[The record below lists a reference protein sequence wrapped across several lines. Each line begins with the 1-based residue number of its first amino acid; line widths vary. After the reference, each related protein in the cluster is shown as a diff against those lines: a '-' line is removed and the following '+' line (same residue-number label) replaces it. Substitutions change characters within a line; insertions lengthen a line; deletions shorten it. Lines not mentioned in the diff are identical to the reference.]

1 MKLQTRKCP
10 DCGQQQVRLTSRTD
24 FKSPIQWGCGSC
36 GRIDTA
42 EAPLTRREEEVVRL
56 ICQGKSGKEIAIA
69 LGIAVKT
76 AETHRAN
83 IHSKLKVH
91 GIAQLVIWAIR
102 NRIVDGYLFE
112 PGIQNGDAE
121 KPADF
126 HRAT

>member
-1 MKLQTRKCP
+1 MAATQMKLQTRKCP

-69 LGIAVKT
+69 LGIAENGRDAPRQYPFKI
-76 AETHRAN
+76 ESSRHRA
-83 IHSKLKVH
+83 
-91 GIAQLVIWAIR
+91 A
-102 NRIVDGYLFE
+102 
-112 PGIQNGDAE
+112 GDLGN
-121 KPADF
+121 PQSD
-126 HRAT
+126 R